1 MRSITNHNSWQ
12 DLNEYLTTLTTSNK
26 SSLAGTI
33 FENLCKYYLQTAPHY
48 KSKLKKVWLLV
59 L

>member
-33 FENLCKYYLQTAPHY
+33 FETLCKYLGGFFIFFIEITIM
-48 KSKLKKVWLLV
+48 S
-59 L
+59 